1 MTDPK
6 NVDMGAKIEL
16 AGLVL
21 QLCFFQCLR
30 ASPSTSI
37 AAASAMDLPNSRAH
51 VRCWLPVCLHGPTD
65 CAQHILFSGVC
76 AGIQWWVSPLEILR
90 GRAPAKRYPGDRL
103 VGLTDAHP
111 SSKGCGTKSNM
122 WPAGFMSFKW
132 KSGDVN
138 DDDFNMCDGRL
149 HTWVMLS
156 REELSWWPTD

>member
-1 MTDPK
+1 MKICWQSLRHTVTVGKRDDFFHQQHGASHSVPGVAAVCSDVVTLFIQCSGGGLLAMTDPK

-90 GRAPAKRYPGDRL
+90 GRAPD
-103 VGLTDAHP
+103 
-111 SSKGCGTKSNM
+111 
-122 WPAGFMSFKW
+122 
-132 KSGDVN
+132 
-138 DDDFNMCDGRL
+138 L
-149 HTWVMLS
+149 HAAC
-156 REELSWWPTD
+156 